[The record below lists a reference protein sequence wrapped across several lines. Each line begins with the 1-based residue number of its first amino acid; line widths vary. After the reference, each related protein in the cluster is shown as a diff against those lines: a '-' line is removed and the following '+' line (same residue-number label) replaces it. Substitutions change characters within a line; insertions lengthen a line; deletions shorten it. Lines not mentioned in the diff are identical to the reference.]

1 MFQTKAQT
9 VENFKTNYGTKKQF
23 NQALRADRIA
33 IQENWRS
40 YKDGLNRDN
49 VLTDNQVNNWT
60 LPF

>member
-1 MFQTKAQT
+1 MLQTKAQT

>member
-9 VENFKTNYGTKKQF
+9 VENFKSNYGTKKQF

-33 IQENWRS
+33 VQENWRS
-40 YKDGLNRDN
+40 YKDGLNKDN
-49 VLTDNQVNNWT
+49 VLSDNQVTNWT

>member
-1 MFQTKAQT
+1 MLQTKAQT
-9 VENFKTNYGTKKQF
+9 VENFKANYGTKKQF

-33 IQENWRS
+33 VQEDWRS
-40 YKDGLNRDN
+40 YKDRLNKDN

>member
-1 MFQTKAQT
+1 MLQTKAQT
-9 VENFKTNYGTKKQF
+9 VENFKANYGTKKLF

-33 IQENWRS
+33 IQESWRA
-40 YKDGLNRDN
+40 YKDGLNKDS

>member
-1 MFQTKAQT
+1 MLQTKAQT
-9 VENFKTNYGTKKQF
+9 VENFKSNYGTKKQF
-23 NQALRADRIA
+23 NQALRADKIA
-33 IQENWRS
+33 IQEHWRS